1 MKKLF
6 YCSVLA
12 LVLLSCGNRR
22 QSPEVLQQKIDS
34 VRTLEALRE
43 LRRARHDAETAVVG
57 YVPAEHIEPY
67 GRISYARAEK
77 AVGGGKCV

>member
-1 MKKLF
+1 MMNRKKMKKLF

-43 LRRARHDAETAVVG
+43 LRRQGIDLK
-57 YVPAEHIEPY
+57 
-67 GRISYARAEK
+67 EK
-77 AVGGGKCV
+77 SP